1 MERSMSPSESG
12 THRVDTTVPHSARVY
27 DYFLG
32 GKTNY
37 PVDEALAVRVLAIDP
52 TVSETVLANRRFMHR
67 ATRQL
72 ARQAGIRQFVDIG
85 TGIPTEPNLHQIA
98 QEAAPESRVV
108 YVDNDP
114 IVLRHA
120 EALLDS
126 TPEGVTDYVE
136 ADVRDPA
143 RIIEQ
148 AGETLDFT
156 RPIALSVVA
165 LLHFVPDEDDAYGIV
180 RRLMEPLAPGSHL
193 VLTHAT
199 PDFAPDHVGQIVEIY
214 RRQGTELQPRTKDEI
229 AGFFDGLDLVDPGL
243 VLAPDW
249 HPDREE
255 KQAAA
260 TAGGA
265 VVPLW
270 VGVARKA

>member
-1 MERSMSPSESG
+1 MTPSEPG

-37 PVDEALAVRVLAIDP
+37 PVDEALAKQVLLVDSTVTDTVR
-52 TVSETVLANRRFMHR
+52 ANRRFMQR

-72 ARQAGIRQFVDIG
+72 AQEAGIRQFIDIG

-98 QEAAPESRVV
+98 QQAAPDSRVV

-126 TPEGVTDYVE
+126 TPEGATDYVE

-143 RIIEQ
+143 RIMEQ
-148 AGETLDFT
+148 AGQTLDFS
-156 RPIALSVVA
+156 RPVALSAVA
-165 LLHFVPDEDDAYGIV
+165 LLHFVPDEDDAHGIV

-193 VLTHAT
+193 VVAHVTG
-199 PDFAPDHVGQIVEIY
+199 DFDPDHAAEVVEIY
-214 RRQGTELQPRTKDEI
+214 RRQGTVLRPRTKAE
-229 AGFFDGLDLVDPGL
+229 AAAFFDGLVLTDPGL
-243 VLAPDW
+243 VLAPEW
-249 HPDREE
+249 RPDRAEE
-255 KQAAA
+255 EAAA
-260 TAGGA
+260 ASDGA
-265 VVPLW
+265 VVPVW
-270 VGVARKA
+270 VGVARKP